1 MDSTAFKYS
10 QQLKELL
17 KMTKEK
23 PVDLNCMI
31 KAMDELALMEQREK
45 QFEKIKNEMFPEQVA
60 CSGAKKQM
68 TRTV

>member
-17 KMTKEK
+17 KMEKEK

-31 KAMDELALMEQREK
+31 KAMDELALMEQRENSLRK
-45 QFEKIKNEMFPEQVA
+45 LRTK
-60 CSGAKKQM
+60 CSLSRNK
-68 TRTV
+68 RTE

>member
-1 MDSTAFKYS
+1 MMDSTAFKYS

-17 KMTKEK
+17 KMEKEK

-45 QFEKIKNEMFPEQVA
+45 QFEKIKNEMFPEQ
-60 CSGAKKQM
+60 K
-68 TRTV
+68 

>member
-17 KMTKEK
+17 KMEKEK

-31 KAMDELALMEQREK
+31 KAMDELALMEQRENSLRK
-45 QFEKIKNEMFPEQVA
+45 L
-60 CSGAKKQM
+60 
-68 TRTV
+68 RTKYSLSRNKRTE

>member
-17 KMTKEK
+17 KMEKEK

-31 KAMDELALMEQREK
+31 KALDELALMEQRENGLRK
-45 QFEKIKNEMFPEQVA
+45 
-60 CSGAKKQM
+60 
-68 TRTV
+68 